1 MNCST
6 IRNNCKLPPKSYTR
20 RMDFDERQLRA
31 FLAIAETGSLGRAA
45 RVANLTQPSLSRL
58 VKGMEDRLGHPL
70 FDRGG
75 KGMTL
80 TPAGE
85 LLAVHARHI
94 VSEMQTT
101 RDELAALR
109 GLKRGVVRIG
119 AVAAVMRT
127 LVADTVGK
135 LLEGAPG
142 LRVELIEAVDGELL
156 DALVTR
162 RVDLVVAASPLDHAD
177 ITAIGPGAYADSFA
191 VFCAAVHPL
200 PTAPGLAAALAQDW
214 VMPGPAFTPRQ
225 TFESVVRAQGLVAP
239 RVAVE
244 TASVEAMIAI
254 SARSHLL
261 CWLPEPLLAAHV
273 SSGTMRRLDVPEL
286 ATQRSFILHRRRS
299 GLLPEAARRFV
310 ELFPL
315 AP

>member
-1 MNCST
+1 
-6 IRNNCKLPPKSYTR
+6 
-20 RMDFDERQLRA
+20 MDFDERQLRA

-75 KGMTL
+75 KGMAL
-80 TPAGE
+80 TPAGD
-85 LLAVHARHI
+85 LLTVHARHI

-109 GLKRGVVRIG
+109 GLRRGVVRIG

-135 LLEGAPG
+135 LLKDAPG
-142 LRVELIEAVDGELL
+142 LRVELLEAVDGELL

-162 RVDLVVAASPLDHAD
+162 RVDLVVAASPLDHPEV
-177 ITAIGPGAYADSFA
+177 TAVASAAYADRFA
-191 VFCAAVHPL
+191 VFCAADHPV
-200 PTAPGLAAALAQDW
+200 PSAPGLAAALAHDW

-225 TFESVVRAQGLVAP
+225 TFETLVRAQGLAAP

-244 TASVEAMIAI
+244 TASVEAMIAV
-254 SARSHLL
+254 SARSQLL
-261 CWLPEPLLAAHV
+261 CWLPEPLLAPHV
-273 SSGTMRRLDVPEL
+273 TSGTMRRLDVPEL
-286 ATQRSFILHRRRS
+286 STRRGFLLHRRRS
-299 GLLPEAARRFV
+299 GLLPEAARRFM

>member
-1 MNCST
+1 
-6 IRNNCKLPPKSYTR
+6 
-20 RMDFDERQLRA
+20 
-31 FLAIAETGSLGRAA
+31 
-45 RVANLTQPSLSRL
+45 LSRM

-75 KGMTL
+75 KGMAL

-127 LVADTVGK
+127 LVAETVG
-135 LLEGAPG
+135 LLLADAPG
-142 LRVELIEAVDGELL
+142 LRVELLEAVDGELL

-162 RVDLVVAASPLDHAD
+162 RVDLVVAASPLDHPEV
-177 ITAIGPGAYADSFA
+177 TAVAPAAYADSFA
-191 VFCAAVHPL
+191 VFCADRHPL
-200 PTAPGLAAALAQDW
+200 PSASGLAAALAQDW

-225 TFESVVRAQGLVAP
+225 TFEALVRAQGLTAP

-244 TASVEAMIAI
+244 TASVEAMIAV
-254 SARSHLL
+254 SARSKML
-261 CWLPEPLLAAHV
+261 CWLPEPLLAPHV
-273 SSGTMRRLDVPEL
+273 TSGTMRRLDVPEL
-286 ATQRSFILHRRRS
+286 STRRGFLLHRRRS

>member
-1 MNCST
+1 
-6 IRNNCKLPPKSYTR
+6 
-20 RMDFDERQLRA
+20 MDFDERQLRA

-58 VKGMEDRLGHPL
+58 VKAMEQRLGHPL

-75 KGMTL
+75 KGMDL

-85 LLAVHARHI
+85 LLATHARHI
-94 VSEMQTT
+94 VSEMQAT
-101 RDELAALR
+101 RDELDALR

-127 LVADTVGK
+127 LVAQTVGT
-135 LLEGAPG
+135 LLAQAPG
-142 LRVELIEAVDGELL
+142 LRVELVEAVDGELL

-162 RVDLVVAASPLDHAD
+162 RVDLVVAASALDHAD
-177 ITAIGPGAYADSFA
+177 VVQIGPSAYRAGAYRDRFA
-191 VFCAAVHPL
+191 VFGANDHPL
-200 PTAPGLAAALAQDW
+200 PSSPGLAAVLAHDW
-214 VMPGPAFTPRQ
+214 VMPGRAFTPRT
-225 TFESVVRAQGLVAP
+225 TFERIVRQHGLRMP

-244 TASVEAMIAI
+244 AASVEAMIAV
-254 SARSHLL
+254 AGRSRLL

-273 SSGTMRRLDVPEL
+273 ASGTMRRIDVPEL
-286 ATQRSFILHRRRS
+286 AMERGFLLHRRRT

-310 ELFPL
+310 DLFPL
-315 AP
+315 VA

>member
-1 MNCST
+1 MT
-6 IRNNCKLPPKSYTR
+6 LVPVRNNCKSSRKSYAE

-45 RVANLTQPSLSRL
+45 RIANLTQPSLSRM

-75 KGMTL
+75 KGMAL

-85 LLAVHARHI
+85 MLTVHARHI
-94 VSEMQTT
+94 VHEMQAT

-109 GLKRGVVRIG
+109 GLKRGVVRVG
-119 AVAAVMRT
+119 AVAAIMRT

-135 LLEGAPG
+135 LLTDAPG

-156 DALVTR
+156 DALITR
-162 RVDLVVAASPLDHAD
+162 RVDLVVAASPLDHPEV
-177 ITAIGPGAYADSFA
+177 TAIGPAAYADSFS
-191 VFCAAVHPL
+191 VFCAADHPL
-200 PTAPGLAAALAQDW
+200 SPEPGLAAVVAQDW
-214 VMPGPAFTPRQ
+214 VMPGPAFTPRT
-225 TFESVVRAQGLVAP
+225 TFESLVRGQGLAVP

-244 TASVEAMIAI
+244 TASVETMIAVA
-254 SARSHLL
+254 ARSRLL
-261 CWLPEPLLAAHV
+261 CWLPEPLLAVHV
-273 SSGTMRRLDVPEL
+273 TSGTMRRLVVPEL
-286 ATQRSFILHRRRS
+286 TTRRGFLLHRRRS

-310 ELFPL
+310 DLFPL
-315 AP
+315 TP

>member
-1 MNCST
+1 
-6 IRNNCKLPPKSYTR
+6 
-20 RMDFDERQLRA
+20 MDFDERQLRA
-31 FLAIAETGSLGRAA
+31 FLAIADTGSLGRAA

-58 VKGMEDRLGHPL
+58 VKGMEDRLGHAL

-75 KGMTL
+75 KGMVP

-85 LLAVHARHI
+85 LLATHSRHI
-94 VSEMQTT
+94 VSEMQNT

-127 LVADTVGK
+127 LVAETVGK
-135 LLEGAPG
+135 LLADAPNLG
-142 LRVELIEAVDGELL
+142 VELIEAVDGELL
-156 DALVTR
+156 DALLTR
-162 RVDLVVAASPLDHAD
+162 RVDVVVAASPLEHAEVVQLGD
-177 ITAIGPGAYADSFA
+177 AAYRDSFSA
-191 VFCAAVHPL
+191 FCASGHRL
-200 PTAPGLAAALAQDW
+200 PPAPALADVLAQDW

-225 TFESVVRAQGLVAP
+225 TFERLVQAQGYALP

-244 TASVEAMIAI
+244 TASVEAMIAV
-254 SARSHLL
+254 STRSNLL

-273 SSGTMRRLDVPEL
+273 ASGTMRALAVPEL
-286 ATQRSFILHRRRS
+286 RRERGFLLHRRRS

-315 AP
+315 AA

>member
-1 MNCST
+1 
-6 IRNNCKLPPKSYTR
+6 
-20 RMDFDERQLRA
+20 MDFDERQLRA

-45 RVANLTQPSLSRL
+45 RIANLTQPSLSRM

-75 KGMTL
+75 KGMAP

-127 LVADTVGK
+127 LVAETVGK
-135 LLEGAPG
+135 LLTDAPG
-142 LRVELIEAVDGELL
+142 LSVELLEAVDGELL

-162 RVDLVVAASPLDHAD
+162 RVDLVVAASPLDHPEV
-177 ITAIGPGAYADSFA
+177 TAVAPAAYADSFA
-191 VFCAAVHPL
+191 VFCAADHTMP
-200 PTAPGLAAALAQDW
+200 PAPVLAAALAQDW
-214 VMPGPAFTPRQ
+214 VMPSPAFTPRQ
-225 TFESVVRAQGLVAP
+225 TFEALVRAQGLAAP

-244 TASVEAMIAI
+244 TASVEAMIAV
-254 SARSHLL
+254 SARSQML
-261 CWLPEPLLAAHV
+261 CWLPEPLLAPHV
-273 SSGTMRRLDVPEL
+273 TSGTMRRLDVPEL
-286 ATQRSFILHRRRS
+286 STRRGFLLHRRRS

-315 AP
+315 SP

>member
-1 MNCST
+1 
-6 IRNNCKLPPKSYTR
+6 
-20 RMDFDERQLRA
+20 MDLDERQLRA

-58 VKGMEDRLGHPL
+58 VRGMEDRLGHPL

-75 KGMTL
+75 KGMAL

-94 VSEMQTT
+94 VSEMHTA

-109 GLKRGVVRIG
+109 GLKRGVVRVG

-127 LVADTVGK
+127 LISDTVGR
-135 LLEGAPG
+135 LLSEAPG
-142 LRVELIEAVDGELL
+142 LRFELIETVDGDLL

-162 RVDLVVAASPLDHAD
+162 RVDLAVASTPLDHPDVAP
-177 ITAIGPGAYADSFA
+177 IGPAAYADSFA
-191 VFCAAVHPL
+191 VFCAAGHTL
-200 PTAPGLAAALAQDW
+200 PPAPGFAAVLAEDW

-225 TFESVVRAQGLVAP
+225 TFERLIRAQGMSLP
-239 RVAVE
+239 NTAVE
-244 TASVEAMIAI
+244 TASVEAMIAT
-254 SARSHLL
+254 SARSTLL
-261 CWLPEPLLAAHV
+261 CWLPEPLLLPHV
-273 SSGTMRRLDVPEL
+273 ASGTMRQLDVPEL
-286 ATQRSFILHRRRS
+286 AIQRRFLLHRRRA
-299 GLLPEAARRFV
+299 GMLPEAARRFV

-315 AP
+315 AA